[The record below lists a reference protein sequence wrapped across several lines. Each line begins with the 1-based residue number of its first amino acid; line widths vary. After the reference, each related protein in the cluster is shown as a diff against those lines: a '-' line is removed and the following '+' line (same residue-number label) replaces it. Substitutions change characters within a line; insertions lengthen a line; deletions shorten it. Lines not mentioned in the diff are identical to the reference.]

1 VLALHHPGSGSQSRG
16 LIAGECRIPGTNLI
30 AVERATWTDER
41 LDDMA
46 RTMNSGFGRMDRD
59 IRELRAIMITFGGGI
74 IVGLIGV
81 IGAIIATS

>member
-1 VLALHHPGSGSQSRG
+1 
-16 LIAGECRIPGTNLI
+16 
-30 AVERATWTDER
+30 VERATWTDER